1 MKRKKRNRTII
12 AVVVVVVLA
21 LIGCSFF
28 EYSQIQDLKAANA
41 TYQNELTKNQQTVY
55 VAKDLI
61 NAGDVVT
68 DTGDNANVEK
78 QTVYTGL
85 ESYNYITESE
95 MNTRAK
101 VDIAAGVPV
110 MYNMV
115 TDVTVDND
123 TRDYEISVANLT
135 TDQKENDVVDVRVI
149 FPNGEDYVVLAKK
162 QITNLNLE
170 NCVFTSQLN
179 EEEILRFASAIV
191 DAYMTTGAR
200 IYTTRYVEENI
211 QETSTPNY
219 PVRETTIALINSDP
233 NVVTKATETL
243 NLEARLSLEQRLGTL
258 TEDELDAVAEGFGLT
273 DTAKSSVLGSS
284 NTTTTETTEE
294 VTTDQSNEET
304 TTESESSANSG
315 TTDSETEN

>member
-1 MKRKKRNRTII
+1 MKRKKRNRMLIMI
-12 AVVVVVVLA
+12 VVIVLLA
-21 LIGCSFF
+21 LIICSFF
-28 EYSQIQDLKAANA
+28 EYSKIQDLKAAN
-41 TYQNELTKNQQTVY
+41 TMYQTELSNNQQTVY
-55 VAKDLI
+55 VATDLI
-61 NAGDVVT
+61 NAGDIVT
-68 DTGDNANVEK
+68 DTGENANVEK

-101 VDIAAGVPV
+101 VDIVAGVPV

-115 TDVTVDND
+115 TDVVVDND

-135 TDQKENDVVDVRVI
+135 TDQKENDVVDIRVI
-149 FPNGEDYVVLAKK
+149 FPNGEDYVILSKK

-258 TEDELDAVAEGFGLT
+258 TEDELDAVSEGFGLT
-273 DTAKSSVLGSS
+273 DTAKSSVLGSTS
-284 NTTTTETTEE
+284 TST
-294 VTTDQSNEET
+294 SNEET
-304 TTESESSANSG
+304 TDTESADVSSETDSASDSG
-315 TTDSETEN
+315 TTDPESTNQ

>member
-1 MKRKKRNRTII
+1 MKRKKRNRMLIMI
-12 AVVVVVVLA
+12 VVIVLLA
-21 LIGCSFF
+21 LIICSFF
-28 EYSQIQDLKAANA
+28 EYSKIQDLKAANIM
-41 TYQNELTKNQQTVY
+41 YQTELSNNQQTVY
-55 VAKDLI
+55 VATDLI
-61 NAGDVVT
+61 NAGDIVT
-68 DTGDNANVEK
+68 DTGENANVEK

-85 ESYNYITESE
+85 EYYNYITESE

-115 TDVTVDND
+115 TDVVVDND

-135 TDQKENDVVDVRVI
+135 TDQKENDVVDIRVI
-149 FPNGEDYVVLAKK
+149 FPNGEDYVILSKK

-258 TEDELDAVAEGFGLT
+258 TEDELDAVSEGFGLT
-273 DTAKSSVLGSS
+273 DTAKSSVLGSTS
-284 NTTTTETTEE
+284 TAT
-294 VTTDQSNEET
+294 SNEET
-304 TTESESSANSG
+304 TDTESADVSSETDSASDSG
-315 TTDSETEN
+315 TTDPESTNQ

>member
-1 MKRKKRNRTII
+1 MI
-12 AVVVVVVLA
+12 VVIVLLA
-21 LIGCSFF
+21 LIICSFF
-28 EYSQIQDLKAANA
+28 EYSKIQDLKAANIM
-41 TYQNELTKNQQTVY
+41 YQTELSNNQQTVY
-55 VAKDLI
+55 VATDLI
-61 NAGDVVT
+61 NAGDIVT
-68 DTGDNANVEK
+68 DTGENANVEK

-115 TDVTVDND
+115 TDVVVDND

-135 TDQKENDVVDVRVI
+135 TDQKENDVVDIRVI
-149 FPNGEDYVVLAKK
+149 FPNGEDYVILSKK

-258 TEDELDAVAEGFGLT
+258 TEDELDAVSEGFGLT
-273 DTAKSSVLGSS
+273 DTAKSSVLGSTS
-284 NTTTTETTEE
+284 TAT
-294 VTTDQSNEET
+294 SNEEMT
-304 TTESESSANSG
+304 DTESADVSSETDSASDSG
-315 TTDSETEN
+315 TTDPESTNQ

>member
-1 MKRKKRNRTII
+1 MKRKKRNRMLIMI
-12 AVVVVVVLA
+12 VVIVLLA
-21 LIGCSFF
+21 LIICSFF
-28 EYSQIQDLKAANA
+28 EYSKIQDLKAANIM
-41 TYQNELTKNQQTVY
+41 YQTELSNNQQTVY
-55 VAKDLI
+55 VATDLI
-61 NAGDVVT
+61 NAGDIVT
-68 DTGDNANVEK
+68 DTGENANVEK

-115 TDVTVDND
+115 TDVVVDND

-135 TDQKENDVVDVRVI
+135 TDQKENDVVDIRVI
-149 FPNGEDYVVLAKK
+149 FPNGEDYVILSKK

-258 TEDELDAVAEGFGLT
+258 TEDELDAVSEGFGLT
-273 DTAKSSVLGSS
+273 DAAKSSVLGSTS
-284 NTTTTETTEE
+284 TAT
-294 VTTDQSNEET
+294 SNEET
-304 TTESESSANSG
+304 TDTESADVSSETDSASDSG
-315 TTDSETEN
+315 TTDPESTNQ

>member
-1 MKRKKRNRTII
+1 MKRKKRNRMLIMI
-12 AVVVVVVLA
+12 VVIVLLA
-21 LIGCSFF
+21 LIICSFF
-28 EYSQIQDLKAANA
+28 EYSKIQDLKAANIM
-41 TYQNELTKNQQTVY
+41 YQTELSNNQQTVY
-55 VAKDLI
+55 VATDLI
-61 NAGDVVT
+61 NAGDIVT
-68 DTGDNANVEK
+68 DTGENANVEK

-115 TDVTVDND
+115 TDVVVDND
-123 TRDYEISVANLT
+123 TRDYEISGANLT
-135 TDQKENDVVDVRVI
+135 TDQKENDVVDIRVI
-149 FPNGEDYVVLAKK
+149 FPNGEDYVILSKK

-258 TEDELDAVAEGFGLT
+258 TEDELDAVSEGFGLT
-273 DTAKSSVLGSS
+273 DTAKSSVLGSTS
-284 NTTTTETTEE
+284 TAT
-294 VTTDQSNEET
+294 SNEET
-304 TTESESSANSG
+304 TDTESADVSSETDSASDSG
-315 TTDSETEN
+315 TTDPESTNQ

>member
-1 MKRKKRNRTII
+1 MKRKKRNRMLIMI
-12 AVVVVVVLA
+12 VVIVLLA
-21 LIGCSFF
+21 LIICSFF
-28 EYSQIQDLKAANA
+28 EYSKIQDLKAAN
-41 TYQNELTKNQQTVY
+41 TMYQTELSNNQQTVY
-55 VAKDLI
+55 VATDLI
-61 NAGDVVT
+61 NAGDIVT
-68 DTGDNANVEK
+68 DTGENANVEK

-115 TDVTVDND
+115 TDVVVDND

-135 TDQKENDVVDVRVI
+135 TDQKENDVVDIRVI
-149 FPNGEDYVVLAKK
+149 FPNGEDYVILSKK

-258 TEDELDAVAEGFGLT
+258 TEDELDAVSEGFGLT
-273 DTAKSSVLGSS
+273 DTAKSSVLGPTS
-284 NTTTTETTEE
+284 TAT
-294 VTTDQSNEET
+294 SNEET
-304 TTESESSANSG
+304 TDTESADVSSETDSASDSG
-315 TTDSETEN
+315 TTDPESTNQ

>member
-1 MKRKKRNRTII
+1 MKRKKRNRMLIMI
-12 AVVVVVVLA
+12 VVIVLLA
-21 LIGCSFF
+21 LIICSFF
-28 EYSQIQDLKAANA
+28 EYSKIQDLKAANIM
-41 TYQNELTKNQQTVY
+41 YQTELSNNQQTVY
-55 VAKDLI
+55 VATDLI
-61 NAGDVVT
+61 NAGDIVT
-68 DTGDNANVEK
+68 DTGENANVEK

-95 MNTRAK
+95 MNIRAK

-115 TDVTVDND
+115 TDVVVDND

-135 TDQKENDVVDVRVI
+135 TDQKENDVVDIRVI
-149 FPNGEDYVVLAKK
+149 FPNGEDYVILSKK

-258 TEDELDAVAEGFGLT
+258 TEDELDAVSEGFGLT
-273 DTAKSSVLGSS
+273 DTAKSSVLGSTS
-284 NTTTTETTEE
+284 TAT
-294 VTTDQSNEET
+294 SNEET
-304 TTESESSANSG
+304 TDTESADVSSETDSASDSG
-315 TTDSETEN
+315 TTDPESTNQ

>member
-1 MKRKKRNRTII
+1 MKRKKRNRMLIMI
-12 AVVVVVVLA
+12 VVIVLLA
-21 LIGCSFF
+21 LIICSFF
-28 EYSQIQDLKAANA
+28 EYSKIKDLKAAN
-41 TYQNELTKNQQTVY
+41 TMYQTELSNNQQTVY
-55 VAKDLI
+55 VATDLI
-61 NAGDVVT
+61 NAGDIVT
-68 DTGDNANVEK
+68 DTGENANVEK

-115 TDVTVDND
+115 TDVVVDND

-135 TDQKENDVVDVRVI
+135 TDQKENDVVDIRVI
-149 FPNGEDYVVLAKK
+149 FPNGEDYVILSKK

-258 TEDELDAVAEGFGLT
+258 TEDELDAVSEGFGLT
-273 DTAKSSVLGSS
+273 DTAKSSVLGSTS
-284 NTTTTETTEE
+284 TAT
-294 VTTDQSNEET
+294 SNEET
-304 TTESESSANSG
+304 TDTESADVSSETDSASDSG
-315 TTDSETEN
+315 TTDPESTNQ

>member
-1 MKRKKRNRTII
+1 MKRKKRNRMLIMI
-12 AVVVVVVLA
+12 VVIVLLA
-21 LIGCSFF
+21 LIICSFF
-28 EYSQIQDLKAANA
+28 EYSKIQDLKAAN
-41 TYQNELTKNQQTVY
+41 TMYQTELSNNQQTVY
-55 VAKDLI
+55 VATDLI
-61 NAGDVVT
+61 NAGDIVT
-68 DTGDNANVEK
+68 DTGENANVEK

-115 TDVTVDND
+115 TDVVVDND

-135 TDQKENDVVDVRVI
+135 TDQKENDVVDIRVI
-149 FPNGEDYVVLAKK
+149 FPNGEDYVILSKK
-162 QITNLNLE
+162 QITNLKLE

-191 DAYMTTGAR
+191 DTYMTTGAR

-258 TEDELDAVAEGFGLT
+258 TEDELDAVSEGFGLT
-273 DTAKSSVLGSS
+273 DTAKSSVLGSTS
-284 NTTTTETTEE
+284 T
-294 VTTDQSNEET
+294 VTSNEET
-304 TTESESSANSG
+304 TDTESADVSSETDSASDSG
-315 TTDSETEN
+315 TTDPESTNQ

>member
-1 MKRKKRNRTII
+1 MKRKKRNRMLIMI
-12 AVVVVVVLA
+12 VVIVLLA
-21 LIGCSFF
+21 LIICSFF
-28 EYSQIQDLKAANA
+28 EYSKIQDLKAANIM
-41 TYQNELTKNQQTVY
+41 YQTELSNNQQTVY
-55 VAKDLI
+55 VATDLI
-61 NAGDVVT
+61 NAGDIVT
-68 DTGDNANVEK
+68 DTGENANVEK

-115 TDVTVDND
+115 TDVVVDND
-123 TRDYEISVANLT
+123 TRDYELSVANLT
-135 TDQKENDVVDVRVI
+135 TDQKENDVVDIRVI
-149 FPNGEDYVVLAKK
+149 FPNGEDYVILSKK

-258 TEDELDAVAEGFGLT
+258 TEDELDAVSEGFGLT
-273 DTAKSSVLGSS
+273 DTAKSSVLGSTS
-284 NTTTTETTEE
+284 TAT
-294 VTTDQSNEET
+294 SNEET
-304 TTESESSANSG
+304 TDTESADVSSETDSASDSG
-315 TTDSETEN
+315 TTDPESTNQ

>member
-1 MKRKKRNRTII
+1 MKRKKRNRMLIMI
-12 AVVVVVVLA
+12 VVIVLLA
-21 LIGCSFF
+21 LIICSFF
-28 EYSQIQDLKAANA
+28 EYSKIQDLKAAN
-41 TYQNELTKNQQTVY
+41 TMYQTELANNQQTVY
-55 VAKDLI
+55 VATDLI
-61 NAGDVVT
+61 NAGDIVT
-68 DTGDNANVEK
+68 DTGENANVEK

-85 ESYNYITESE
+85 ESYNYITETE

-115 TDVTVDND
+115 TDVVVDND

-135 TDQKENDVVDVRVI
+135 TDQKENDVVDIRVI
-149 FPNGEDYVVLAKK
+149 FPNGEDYVILSKK

-191 DAYMTTGAR
+191 DTYMTTGAR

-258 TEDELDAVAEGFGLT
+258 TEDELDAVSEGFGLT

-284 NTTTTETTEE
+284 RTAA
-294 VTTDQSNEET
+294 SNEET
-304 TTESESSANSG
+304 TDTESADVSSETDSASDSE
-315 TTDSETEN
+315 TTDSESTN

>member
-1 MKRKKRNRTII
+1 MI
-12 AVVVVVVLA
+12 VVIVLLA
-21 LIGCSFF
+21 LIICSFF
-28 EYSQIQDLKAANA
+28 EYSKIQDLKEANIM
-41 TYQNELTKNQQTVY
+41 YQTELSNNQQTVY
-55 VAKDLI
+55 VATDLI
-61 NAGDVVT
+61 NAGDIVT
-68 DTGDNANVEK
+68 DTGENANVEK

-115 TDVTVDND
+115 TDVVVDND

-135 TDQKENDVVDVRVI
+135 TDQKENDVVDIRVI
-149 FPNGEDYVVLAKK
+149 FPNGEDYVILSKK

-258 TEDELDAVAEGFGLT
+258 TEDELDAVSEGFGLT
-273 DTAKSSVLGSS
+273 DTAKSSVLGSTS
-284 NTTTTETTEE
+284 TAT
-294 VTTDQSNEET
+294 SNEET
-304 TTESESSANSG
+304 TDTESADVSSETDSASDSG
-315 TTDSETEN
+315 TTDPESTNQ

>member
-1 MKRKKRNRTII
+1 MI
-12 AVVVVVVLA
+12 VVIVLLA
-21 LIGCSFF
+21 LIICSFF
-28 EYSQIQDLKAANA
+28 EYSKIQDLKAAN
-41 TYQNELTKNQQTVY
+41 TMYQTELSNNQQTVY
-55 VAKDLI
+55 VATDLI
-61 NAGDVVT
+61 NAGDIVT
-68 DTGDNANVEK
+68 DTGENANVEK

-115 TDVTVDND
+115 TDVIVDND

-135 TDQKENDVVDVRVI
+135 TDQKENDVVDIRVI
-149 FPNGEDYVVLAKK
+149 FPNGEDYVILSKK

-258 TEDELDAVAEGFGLT
+258 TEDELDAVSEGFGLT
-273 DTAKSSVLGSS
+273 DTAKSSVLGSTS
-284 NTTTTETTEE
+284 TAT
-294 VTTDQSNEET
+294 SNEET
-304 TTESESSANSG
+304 TDTESADVSSETDSASDSG
-315 TTDSETEN
+315 TTDPESTNQ

>member
-1 MKRKKRNRTII
+1 MKRKKRNRMLIMI
-12 AVVVVVVLA
+12 VVIVLLA
-21 LIGCSFF
+21 LIICSFF
-28 EYSQIQDLKAANA
+28 EYSKIQDLKAAN
-41 TYQNELTKNQQTVY
+41 TMYQTELSNNQQTVY
-55 VAKDLI
+55 VATDLI
-61 NAGDVVT
+61 NAGDIVT
-68 DTGDNANVEK
+68 DTGENANVEK

-115 TDVTVDND
+115 TDVVVDND

-135 TDQKENDVVDVRVI
+135 TDQKENDVVDIRVI
-149 FPNGEDYVVLAKK
+149 FPNGEDYVILSKK

-258 TEDELDAVAEGFGLT
+258 TEDELDAVSEGFGLT
-273 DTAKSSVLGSS
+273 DTAKSSVLGSAS
-284 NTTTTETTEE
+284 TAT
-294 VTTDQSNEET
+294 SNEET
-304 TTESESSANSG
+304 TDTESADVSSETDSASDSG
-315 TTDSETEN
+315 TTDPESTNQ

>member
-1 MKRKKRNRTII
+1 MI
-12 AVVVVVVLA
+12 VVIVLLA
-21 LIGCSFF
+21 LIICSFF
-28 EYSQIQDLKAANA
+28 EYSKIQDLKAANIM
-41 TYQNELTKNQQTVY
+41 YQTELSNNQQTVY
-55 VAKDLI
+55 VAIDLI
-61 NAGDVVT
+61 NAGDIVT
-68 DTGDNANVEK
+68 DTGENANVEK

-115 TDVTVDND
+115 TDVVVDND

-135 TDQKENDVVDVRVI
+135 TDQKENDVVDIRVI
-149 FPNGEDYVVLAKK
+149 FPNGEDYVILSKK

-258 TEDELDAVAEGFGLT
+258 TEDELDAVSEGFGLT
-273 DTAKSSVLGSS
+273 DTAKSSVLGSTS
-284 NTTTTETTEE
+284 TAT
-294 VTTDQSNEET
+294 SNEET
-304 TTESESSANSG
+304 TDTESADVSSETDSASDSG
-315 TTDSETEN
+315 TTDPESTNQ

>member
-1 MKRKKRNRTII
+1 MKRKKRNRMLIMI
-12 AVVVVVVLA
+12 VVIVLLA
-21 LIGCSFF
+21 LIICSFF
-28 EYSQIQDLKAANA
+28 EYSKIQDLKAANIM
-41 TYQNELTKNQQTVY
+41 YQTELSNNQQTVY
-55 VAKDLI
+55 VATDFI
-61 NAGDVVT
+61 NAGDIVT
-68 DTGDNANVEK
+68 DTGENANVEK

-115 TDVTVDND
+115 TDVVVDND

-135 TDQKENDVVDVRVI
+135 TDQKENDVVDIRVI
-149 FPNGEDYVVLAKK
+149 FPNGEDYVILSKK

-258 TEDELDAVAEGFGLT
+258 TEDELDAVSEGFGLT
-273 DTAKSSVLGSS
+273 DTAKSSVLGSTS
-284 NTTTTETTEE
+284 TAT
-294 VTTDQSNEET
+294 SNEET
-304 TTESESSANSG
+304 TDTESADVSSETDSASDSG
-315 TTDSETEN
+315 TTDPESTNQ

>member
-1 MKRKKRNRTII
+1 MI
-12 AVVVVVVLA
+12 VVIVLLA
-21 LIGCSFF
+21 LIICSFF
-28 EYSQIQDLKAANA
+28 EYSKIQDLKAANIM
-41 TYQNELTKNQQTVY
+41 YQTELSNNQQTVY
-55 VAKDLI
+55 VATDLI
-61 NAGDVVT
+61 NAGDIVT
-68 DTGDNANVEK
+68 DTGENANVEK

-115 TDVTVDND
+115 TDVVVDND

-135 TDQKENDVVDVRVI
+135 TDQKENDVVDIRVI
-149 FPNGEDYVVLAKK
+149 FPNGEDYVILSKK
-162 QITNLNLE
+162 QITNLNIE

-258 TEDELDAVAEGFGLT
+258 TEDELDAVSEGFGLT
-273 DTAKSSVLGSS
+273 DTAKSSVLGSTS
-284 NTTTTETTEE
+284 TAT
-294 VTTDQSNEET
+294 SNEET
-304 TTESESSANSG
+304 TDTESADVSSETDSASDSG
-315 TTDSETEN
+315 TTDPESTNQ

>member
-1 MKRKKRNRTII
+1 MGSEMCIRDR
-12 AVVVVVVLA
+12 
-21 LIGCSFF
+21 
-28 EYSQIQDLKAANA
+28 ANIM
-41 TYQNELTKNQQTVY
+41 YQTELSNNQQTVY
-55 VAKDLI
+55 VATDLI
-61 NAGDVVT
+61 NAGDIVT
-68 DTGDNANVEK
+68 DTGENANVEK

-115 TDVTVDND
+115 TDVVVDND

-135 TDQKENDVVDVRVI
+135 TDQKENDVVDIRVI
-149 FPNGEDYVVLAKK
+149 FPNGEDYVILSKK

-258 TEDELDAVAEGFGLT
+258 TEDELDAVSEGFGLT
-273 DTAKSSVLGSS
+273 DTAKSSVLGSTS
-284 NTTTTETTEE
+284 TAT
-294 VTTDQSNEET
+294 SNEET
-304 TTESESSANSG
+304 TDTESADVSSETDSASDSG
-315 TTDSETEN
+315 TTDPESTNQ

>member
-1 MKRKKRNRTII
+1 MI
-12 AVVVVVVLA
+12 VVIVLLA
-21 LIGCSFF
+21 LIICSFF
-28 EYSQIQDLKAANA
+28 EYSKIQDLKAAN
-41 TYQNELTKNQQTVY
+41 TMYQTELSNNQQTVY
-55 VAKDLI
+55 VATDLI
-61 NAGDVVT
+61 NAGDIVT
-68 DTGDNANVEK
+68 DTGENANVEK

-115 TDVTVDND
+115 TDVVVDND

-135 TDQKENDVVDVRVI
+135 TDQKENDVVDIRVI
-149 FPNGEDYVVLAKK
+149 FPNGEDYVILSKK

-258 TEDELDAVAEGFGLT
+258 TEDELDAVSEGFGLT
-273 DTAKSSVLGSS
+273 DTAKSSVLGSAS
-284 NTTTTETTEE
+284 TAT
-294 VTTDQSNEET
+294 SNEET
-304 TTESESSANSG
+304 ADTESADVSSETDSASDSE
-315 TTDSETEN
+315 TTDSESTNQ

>member
-1 MKRKKRNRTII
+1 MI
-12 AVVVVVVLA
+12 VVIVLLA
-21 LIGCSFF
+21 LIICSFF
-28 EYSQIQDLKAANA
+28 EYSKIQDLKAAN
-41 TYQNELTKNQQTVY
+41 TMYQTELSNNQQTVY
-55 VAKDLI
+55 VATDLI
-61 NAGDVVT
+61 NAGDIVT
-68 DTGDNANVEK
+68 DTGENANVEK

-115 TDVTVDND
+115 TDVVVDND

-135 TDQKENDVVDVRVI
+135 TDQKENDVVDIRVI
-149 FPNGEDYVVLAKK
+149 FPNGEDYVILSKK

-258 TEDELDAVAEGFGLT
+258 TEDELDAVSEGFGLT
-273 DTAKSSVLGSS
+273 DTAKSSVLGSAS
-284 NTTTTETTEE
+284 TAT
-294 VTTDQSNEET
+294 SNEET
-304 TTESESSANSG
+304 ADTENADVSSETDSAS
-315 TTDSETEN
+315 DSETADSESTNQ

>member
-1 MKRKKRNRTII
+1 MKRKKRNRMLIMI
-12 AVVVVVVLA
+12 VVIVLLA
-21 LIGCSFF
+21 LIICSFF
-28 EYSQIQDLKAANA
+28 EYSKIQDLKAAN
-41 TYQNELTKNQQTVY
+41 TMYQTELSNNQQTVY
-55 VAKDLI
+55 VATDLI
-61 NAGDVVT
+61 NAGDIVT
-68 DTGDNANVEK
+68 DIGENANVEK

-115 TDVTVDND
+115 TDVVVDND

-135 TDQKENDVVDVRVI
+135 TDQKENDVVDIRVI
-149 FPNGEDYVVLAKK
+149 FPNGEDYVILSKK

-258 TEDELDAVAEGFGLT
+258 TEDELDAVSEGFGLT
-273 DTAKSSVLGSS
+273 DTAKSSVLGSAS
-284 NTTTTETTEE
+284 TAT
-294 VTTDQSNEET
+294 SNEET
-304 TTESESSANSG
+304 ADTESADVSSETDSASDSE
-315 TTDSETEN
+315 TTDSESTNQ

>member
-1 MKRKKRNRTII
+1 MKRKKRNRMLIMI
-12 AVVVVVVLA
+12 VVIVLLA
-21 LIGCSFF
+21 LIICSFF
-28 EYSQIQDLKAANA
+28 EYSKIQDLKAAN
-41 TYQNELTKNQQTVY
+41 TMYQTELSNNQQTVY
-55 VAKDLI
+55 VATDLI
-61 NAGDVVT
+61 NAGDIVT
-68 DTGDNANVEK
+68 DTGENANVEK
-78 QTVYTGL
+78 QTVYTGF

-115 TDVTVDND
+115 TDVVVDND

-135 TDQKENDVVDVRVI
+135 TDQKENDVVDIRVI
-149 FPNGEDYVVLAKK
+149 FPNGEDYVILSKK

-258 TEDELDAVAEGFGLT
+258 TEDELDAVSEGFGLT
-273 DTAKSSVLGSS
+273 DTAKSSVLGSTS
-284 NTTTTETTEE
+284 TAT
-294 VTTDQSNEET
+294 SNEET
-304 TTESESSANSG
+304 TDTESADVSSETDSASDSG
-315 TTDSETEN
+315 TTDPESTNQ

>member
-1 MKRKKRNRTII
+1 MI
-12 AVVVVVVLA
+12 VVIVLLA
-21 LIGCSFF
+21 LIICSFF
-28 EYSQIQDLKAANA
+28 EYSKIQDLKVAN
-41 TYQNELTKNQQTVY
+41 TMYQTELSNNQQTVY
-55 VAKDLI
+55 VATDLI
-61 NAGDVVT
+61 NAGDIVT
-68 DTGDNANVEK
+68 DTGENANVEK

-115 TDVTVDND
+115 TDVVVDND

-135 TDQKENDVVDVRVI
+135 TDQKENDVVDIRVI
-149 FPNGEDYVVLAKK
+149 FPNGEDYVILSKK

-258 TEDELDAVAEGFGLT
+258 TEDELDAVSEGFGLT
-273 DTAKSSVLGSS
+273 DTAKSSVLGSTS
-284 NTTTTETTEE
+284 TAIL
-294 VTTDQSNEET
+294 NEET
-304 TTESESSANSG
+304 TDTESADVSSDTDSASDSG
-315 TTDSETEN
+315 TTDPESTNQ

>member
-1 MKRKKRNRTII
+1 MKRKKRNRMLIMI
-12 AVVVVVVLA
+12 VVIVLLA
-21 LIGCSFF
+21 LIICSFF
-28 EYSQIQDLKAANA
+28 EYSKIQDLKAANIM
-41 TYQNELTKNQQTVY
+41 YQTELSNNQQTVY
-55 VAKDLI
+55 VATDLI
-61 NAGDVVT
+61 NAGDIVT
-68 DTGDNANVEK
+68 DTGENANVEK

-115 TDVTVDND
+115 TDVVVDND

-135 TDQKENDVVDVRVI
+135 TDQKENDVVDIRVI
-149 FPNGEDYVVLAKK
+149 FPNGEDYVILSKK

-258 TEDELDAVAEGFGLT
+258 TEDELDAVSEGFGLT
-273 DTAKSSVLGSS
+273 DTAKSSVLGSTS
-284 NTTTTETTEE
+284 TST
-294 VTTDQSNEET
+294 SNEET
-304 TTESESSANSG
+304 TDTESADVSSETDSASDSG
-315 TTDSETEN
+315 TTDPESTNQ

>member
-1 MKRKKRNRTII
+1 MI
-12 AVVVVVVLA
+12 VVIVLVA
-21 LIGCSFF
+21 LIICSFF
-28 EYSQIQDLKAANA
+28 EYSKIQDLKAANIM
-41 TYQNELTKNQQTVY
+41 YQTELSNNQQTVY
-55 VAKDLI
+55 VATDLI
-61 NAGDVVT
+61 NAGDIVT
-68 DTGDNANVEK
+68 DTGENANVEK

-95 MNTRAK
+95 INTRAK

-115 TDVTVDND
+115 TDVVVDND

-135 TDQKENDVVDVRVI
+135 TDQKENDVVDIRVI
-149 FPNGEDYVVLAKK
+149 FPNGEDYVILSKK

-258 TEDELDAVAEGFGLT
+258 TEDELDAVSEGFGLT
-273 DTAKSSVLGSS
+273 DTAKSSVLGSTS
-284 NTTTTETTEE
+284 TAT
-294 VTTDQSNEET
+294 SNEET
-304 TTESESSANSG
+304 TDTESADVSSETDSASDSG
-315 TTDSETEN
+315 TTDPESTNQ

>member
-1 MKRKKRNRTII
+1 MKRKKRNRMLIMI
-12 AVVVVVVLA
+12 VVIVLLA
-21 LIGCSFF
+21 LIICSFF
-28 EYSQIQDLKAANA
+28 EYSKIQDLKAAN
-41 TYQNELTKNQQTVY
+41 TMYQTELSNNQQTVY
-55 VAKDLI
+55 VATDLI
-61 NAGDVVT
+61 NAGDIVT
-68 DTGDNANVEK
+68 DTGENANVEK

-115 TDVTVDND
+115 TDVVVDND

-135 TDQKENDVVDVRVI
+135 TDQKENDVVDIRVI
-149 FPNGEDYVVLAKK
+149 FPNGEDYVILSKK

-258 TEDELDAVAEGFGLT
+258 TEDELDAVSEGFGLT
-273 DTAKSSVLGSS
+273 DTAKSSVLGSAS
-284 NTTTTETTEE
+284 TAT
-294 VTTDQSNEET
+294 SNEET
-304 TTESESSANSG
+304 ADTESADVSSETDSASDSE
-315 TTDSETEN
+315 TTDSESTNQ

>member
-1 MKRKKRNRTII
+1 MKRKKRNRMLIMI
-12 AVVVVVVLA
+12 VVIVLLA
-21 LIGCSFF
+21 LIICSFF
-28 EYSQIQDLKAANA
+28 EYSKIQDLKAANIM
-41 TYQNELTKNQQTVY
+41 YQTELSNNQQTVY
-55 VAKDLI
+55 VATDLI
-61 NAGDVVT
+61 NAGDIVT
-68 DTGDNANVEK
+68 DTGENANVEK

-115 TDVTVDND
+115 TDVVVDND

-135 TDQKENDVVDVRVI
+135 TDQKENDVVDIRVI
-149 FPNGEDYVVLAKK
+149 FPNGEDYVILSKK

-258 TEDELDAVAEGFGLT
+258 TEDELDAVSEGFGLT
-273 DTAKSSVLGSS
+273 DTAKSSVLGS
-284 NTTTTETTEE
+284 TGTAT
-294 VTTDQSNEET
+294 SNEET
-304 TTESESSANSG
+304 TDTESADVSSETDSASDSG
-315 TTDSETEN
+315 TTDPESTNQ

>member
-1 MKRKKRNRTII
+1 MKRKKRNRMLIMI
-12 AVVVVVVLA
+12 VVIVLLA
-21 LIGCSFF
+21 LIICSFF
-28 EYSQIQDLKAANA
+28 EYSKIQDLKAANIM
-41 TYQNELTKNQQTVY
+41 YQTELSNNQQTVY
-55 VAKDLI
+55 VATDLI
-61 NAGDVVT
+61 NAGDIVT
-68 DTGDNANVEK
+68 DTGENANVEK

-115 TDVTVDND
+115 TDVVVDND

-135 TDQKENDVVDVRVI
+135 TDQKENDVVDIRVI
-149 FPNGEDYVVLAKK
+149 FPNGEDYVILSKK

-258 TEDELDAVAEGFGLT
+258 TEYELDAVSEGFGLT
-273 DTAKSSVLGSS
+273 DTAKSSVLGS
-284 NTTTTETTEE
+284 TGTAT
-294 VTTDQSNEET
+294 SNEET
-304 TTESESSANSG
+304 TDTESADVSSETDSASDSG
-315 TTDSETEN
+315 TTDPESTNQ

>member
-1 MKRKKRNRTII
+1 MKRKKRNRMLIMI
-12 AVVVVVVLA
+12 VVIVLLA
-21 LIGCSFF
+21 LIICSFF
-28 EYSQIQDLKAANA
+28 EYSKIQDLKAAN
-41 TYQNELTKNQQTVY
+41 TMYQTELSNNQQTVY
-55 VAKDLI
+55 VATDLI
-61 NAGDVVT
+61 NAGDIVT
-68 DTGDNANVEK
+68 DTGENANVEK

-115 TDVTVDND
+115 TDVVVDND

-135 TDQKENDVVDVRVI
+135 TDQKENDVVDIRVI
-149 FPNGEDYVVLAKK
+149 FPNGEDYVILSKK

-258 TEDELDAVAEGFGLT
+258 TEDELDAVSEGFGLT
-273 DTAKSSVLGSS
+273 DTAKSSVLGSTS
-284 NTTTTETTEE
+284 TAT
-294 VTTDQSNEET
+294 SNEET
-304 TTESESSANSG
+304 TDTESADVSSETDSAADSG
-315 TTDSETEN
+315 TTDPESTNQ

>member
-1 MKRKKRNRTII
+1 MKRKKRNRMLIMI
-12 AVVVVVVLA
+12 VVIVLLA
-21 LIGCSFF
+21 LIICSFF
-28 EYSQIQDLKAANA
+28 EYSKIQDLKAANIM
-41 TYQNELTKNQQTVY
+41 YQTELSNNQQTVY
-55 VAKDLI
+55 VATDLI
-61 NAGDVVT
+61 NAGDIVT
-68 DTGDNANVEK
+68 DTGENANVEK

-115 TDVTVDND
+115 TDVVVDND

-135 TDQKENDVVDVRVI
+135 TDQKENDVVDIRVI
-149 FPNGEDYVVLAKK
+149 FPNGEDYVILSKK

-258 TEDELDAVAEGFGLT
+258 TEDELDAVSEGFGLT
-273 DTAKSSVLGSS
+273 DTAKSSVLGSTS
-284 NTTTTETTEE
+284 TAT
-294 VTTDQSNEET
+294 SNEET
-304 TTESESSANSG
+304 TDTDSADVSSETDSASDSG
-315 TTDSETEN
+315 TTDPESTNQ

>member
-1 MKRKKRNRTII
+1 M
-12 AVVVVVVLA
+12 A
-21 LIGCSFF
+21 LIICSFF
-28 EYSQIQDLKAANA
+28 EYSKIQDLKAANIM
-41 TYQNELTKNQQTVY
+41 YQTELSNNQQTVY
-55 VAKDLI
+55 VATDLI
-61 NAGDVVT
+61 NAGDIVT
-68 DTGDNANVEK
+68 DTGENANVEK

-115 TDVTVDND
+115 TDVVVDND

-135 TDQKENDVVDVRVI
+135 TDQKENDVVDIRVI
-149 FPNGEDYVVLAKK
+149 FPNGEDYVILSKK

-258 TEDELDAVAEGFGLT
+258 TEDELDAVSEGFGLT
-273 DTAKSSVLGSS
+273 DTAKSSVLGSTS
-284 NTTTTETTEE
+284 TAT
-294 VTTDQSNEET
+294 SNEET
-304 TTESESSANSG
+304 TDTESADVSSETDSASDSG
-315 TTDSETEN
+315 TTDPESTNQ

>member
-1 MKRKKRNRTII
+1 MKRKIRNRMLILI
-12 AVVVVVVLA
+12 VVIVLLA
-21 LIGCSFF
+21 LIICSFF
-28 EYSQIQDLKAANA
+28 EYSKIQDLKAANIM
-41 TYQNELTKNQQTVY
+41 YQTELSNNQQTVY
-55 VAKDLI
+55 VATDLI
-61 NAGDVVT
+61 NAGDIVT
-68 DTGDNANVEK
+68 DTGENANVEK

-115 TDVTVDND
+115 TDVVVDND

-135 TDQKENDVVDVRVI
+135 TDQKENDVVDIRVI
-149 FPNGEDYVVLAKK
+149 FPNGEDYVILSKK

-258 TEDELDAVAEGFGLT
+258 TEDELDAVSEGFGLT
-273 DTAKSSVLGSS
+273 DTAKSSVLGSTS
-284 NTTTTETTEE
+284 TAT
-294 VTTDQSNEET
+294 SNEET
-304 TTESESSANSG
+304 TDTESADVSSETDSASDSG
-315 TTDSETEN
+315 TTDPESTNQ

>member
-1 MKRKKRNRTII
+1 MKRKKRNRMLIMI
-12 AVVVVVVLA
+12 VVIVLLA
-21 LIGCSFF
+21 LIICSFF
-28 EYSQIQDLKAANA
+28 EYSKIQDLKAANIM
-41 TYQNELTKNQQTVY
+41 YQTELSNNQQTVY
-55 VAKDLI
+55 VATDLI
-61 NAGDVVT
+61 NAGDIVT
-68 DTGDNANVEK
+68 DTGENANVEK
-78 QTVYTGL
+78 QTVYIGL

-115 TDVTVDND
+115 TDVVVDND

-135 TDQKENDVVDVRVI
+135 TDQKENDVVDIRVI
-149 FPNGEDYVVLAKK
+149 FPNGEDYVILSKK

-258 TEDELDAVAEGFGLT
+258 TEDELDAVSEGFGLT
-273 DTAKSSVLGSS
+273 DTAKSSVLGSTS
-284 NTTTTETTEE
+284 TAT
-294 VTTDQSNEET
+294 SNEET
-304 TTESESSANSG
+304 TDTESADVSSETDSASDSG
-315 TTDSETEN
+315 TTDPESTNQ

>member
-1 MKRKKRNRTII
+1 MI
-12 AVVVVVVLA
+12 VVIVLLA
-21 LIGCSFF
+21 LIICSFF
-28 EYSQIQDLKAANA
+28 EYSKIQDLKAAN
-41 TYQNELTKNQQTVY
+41 TMYQTELSNNQQTVY
-55 VAKDLI
+55 VATDLI
-61 NAGDVVT
+61 NVGDIVT
-68 DTGDNANVEK
+68 DTGENANVEK

-115 TDVTVDND
+115 TDVVVDND

-135 TDQKENDVVDVRVI
+135 TDQKENDVVDIRVI
-149 FPNGEDYVVLAKK
+149 FPNGEDYVILSKK

-258 TEDELDAVAEGFGLT
+258 TEDELDAVSEGFGLT
-273 DTAKSSVLGSS
+273 DTAKSSVLGSTS
-284 NTTTTETTEE
+284 TAT
-294 VTTDQSNEET
+294 SNEET
-304 TTESESSANSG
+304 TDTESTDVSSETDSASDSG
-315 TTDSETEN
+315 TTDPESTNQ

>member
-1 MKRKKRNRTII
+1 MKRKKRNRMLIMI
-12 AVVVVVVLA
+12 VVIVLLA
-21 LIGCSFF
+21 LIICSFF
-28 EYSQIQDLKAANA
+28 EYSKIQDLKAANIM
-41 TYQNELTKNQQTVY
+41 YQTELSNNQQTVY
-55 VAKDLI
+55 VATDLI
-61 NAGDVVT
+61 NAGDIVT
-68 DTGDNANVEK
+68 DTGENANVEK
-78 QTVYTGL
+78 QMVYTGL

-115 TDVTVDND
+115 TDVVVDND

-135 TDQKENDVVDVRVI
+135 TDQKENDVVDIRVI
-149 FPNGEDYVVLAKK
+149 FPNGEDYVILSKK

-258 TEDELDAVAEGFGLT
+258 TEDELDAVSEGFGLT
-273 DTAKSSVLGSS
+273 DTAKSSVLGSTS
-284 NTTTTETTEE
+284 TAT
-294 VTTDQSNEET
+294 SNEET
-304 TTESESSANSG
+304 TDTESADVSSETDSASDSG
-315 TTDSETEN
+315 TTDPESTNQ

>member
-1 MKRKKRNRTII
+1 MKRKKRNRMLIMI
-12 AVVVVVVLA
+12 VVIVLLA
-21 LIGCSFF
+21 LIICSFF
-28 EYSQIQDLKAANA
+28 EYSKIQDLKAAN
-41 TYQNELTKNQQTVY
+41 TMYQTELSNNQQTVY
-55 VAKDLI
+55 VATDLI
-61 NAGDVVT
+61 NAGDIVT
-68 DTGDNANVEK
+68 DTGENANVEK

-115 TDVTVDND
+115 TNVVVDND

-135 TDQKENDVVDVRVI
+135 TDQKENDVVDIRVI
-149 FPNGEDYVVLAKK
+149 FPNGEDYVILSKK

-191 DAYMTTGAR
+191 DTYMTTGAR

-258 TEDELDAVAEGFGLT
+258 TEDELDAVSEGFGLT
-273 DTAKSSVLGSS
+273 DTAKSSVLGSTS
-284 NTTTTETTEE
+284 T
-294 VTTDQSNEET
+294 VTSNEET
-304 TTESESSANSG
+304 TDTESADVSSETDSASDSG
-315 TTDSETEN
+315 TTDPESTNQ

>member
-1 MKRKKRNRTII
+1 MKRKKRNRMLIMI
-12 AVVVVVVLA
+12 VVIVLLA
-21 LIGCSFF
+21 LIICSFF
-28 EYSQIQDLKAANA
+28 EYSKIQDLKAANIM
-41 TYQNELTKNQQTVY
+41 YQTELSNNQQTVY
-55 VAKDLI
+55 VATDLI
-61 NAGDVVT
+61 NAGDIVT
-68 DTGDNANVEK
+68 DTGENANVEK

-115 TDVTVDND
+115 TDVVVDND

-135 TDQKENDVVDVRVI
+135 TDQKENDVVDIRVI
-149 FPNGEDYVVLAKK
+149 FPNGEDYVILSKK

-258 TEDELDAVAEGFGLT
+258 TEDELDAVSEGFGVT
-273 DTAKSSVLGSS
+273 DTAKSSVLGSTS
-284 NTTTTETTEE
+284 TAT
-294 VTTDQSNEET
+294 SNEET
-304 TTESESSANSG
+304 TDTESADVSSETDSASDSG
-315 TTDSETEN
+315 TTDPESTNQ

>member
-1 MKRKKRNRTII
+1 MKRKKRNRMLIMI
-12 AVVVVVVLA
+12 VVIVLLA
-21 LIGCSFF
+21 LIICSFF
-28 EYSQIQDLKAANA
+28 EYSKIQDLKAAN
-41 TYQNELTKNQQTVY
+41 TMYQTELSNNQQTVY
-55 VAKDLI
+55 VATDLI
-61 NAGDVVT
+61 NAGDIVT
-68 DTGDNANVEK
+68 DTGENANIEK

-115 TDVTVDND
+115 TDVVVDND

-135 TDQKENDVVDVRVI
+135 TDQKENDVVDIRVI
-149 FPNGEDYVVLAKK
+149 FPNGEDYVILSKK

-258 TEDELDAVAEGFGLT
+258 TEDELDAVSEGFGLT
-273 DTAKSSVLGSS
+273 DTAKSSVLGSTS
-284 NTTTTETTEE
+284 TAT
-294 VTTDQSNEET
+294 SNEET
-304 TTESESSANSG
+304 TDTESADVSSETDSASDSG
-315 TTDSETEN
+315 TTDPESTNQ

>member
-1 MKRKKRNRTII
+1 MKRKKRNRMLIMI
-12 AVVVVVVLA
+12 VVIVLLA
-21 LIGCSFF
+21 LIICSFF
-28 EYSQIQDLKAANA
+28 EYSKIQDLKATN
-41 TYQNELTKNQQTVY
+41 TMYQTELSNNQQTVY
-55 VAKDLI
+55 VATDLI
-61 NAGDVVT
+61 NAGDIVT
-68 DTGDNANVEK
+68 DTGENANVEK

-115 TDVTVDND
+115 TDVVVDND

-135 TDQKENDVVDVRVI
+135 TDQKENDVVDIRVI
-149 FPNGEDYVVLAKK
+149 FPNGEDYVILSKK

-258 TEDELDAVAEGFGLT
+258 TEDELDAVSEGFGLT
-273 DTAKSSVLGSS
+273 DTAKSSVLGSTS
-284 NTTTTETTEE
+284 TAT
-294 VTTDQSNEET
+294 SNEET
-304 TTESESSANSG
+304 TDTESADVSSETDSASDSG
-315 TTDSETEN
+315 TTDPESTNQ